1 VEKQES
7 TSFQEESVQPNDL
20 PGETRPS
27 EEEPVQEPEEV
38 VEELQEDPRV
48 LELLEENE
56 KLKERNLVLERTI
69 QEIKVLIENN
79 II

>member
-38 VEELQEDPRV
+38 HEEPKEDPRV
-48 LELLEENE
+48 AELEEEN
-56 KLKERNLVLERTI
+56 KTLRERNQKLERTL
-69 QEIKVLIENN
+69 QEIQLLIENN